1 AAGDIVAA
9 AAQLMPD
16 LARAIATLAAVE
28 RVLDGNLVQLILP
41 GPIRCQSRIARH
53 GLDGVIRRWCD
64 PQNPA
69 DRTDTMDTALI
80 IDEHDHLRNGQSS
93 IRLGQGRSG
102 SQSRLSR
109 SKVFARIMMR
119 RMMAV
124 MATFFA
130 LPALSSC

>member
-1 AAGDIVAA
+1 MIVIGG
-9 AAQLMPD
+9 
-16 LARAIATLAAVE
+16 R
-28 RVLDGNLVQLILP
+28 GNRQKT
-41 GPIRCQSRIARH
+41 
-53 GLDGVIRRWCD
+53 
-64 PQNPA
+64 A
-69 DRTDTMDTALI
+69 DRLDPVCAPMG
-80 IDEHDHLRNGQSS
+80 IDETHHYFDRRSS